1 MDLPILEMPRA
12 GGKMLESAEMVGD
25 EENHR

>member
-1 MDLPILEMPRA
+1 
-12 GGKMLESAEMVGD
+12 MLESAEMVGD